1 MSPAQLAALQSYV
14 SATVRVMTGHMNA
27 HLFVDARKTLE
38 RAFGQTLP
46 TDYPDLFG
54 YEAIPR
60 KSPAMPD
67 IL

>member
-1 MSPAQLAALQSYV
+1 
-14 SATVRVMTGHMNA
+14 MTGHMNA